1 MARRRNARR
10 SGGGRLT
17 IGAVTAVALIA
28 VGGGL
33 LALRNAETGQ
43 LGVEPTADDALG
55 GVIRILG
62 APGRGLADG
71 LDRLGQMWTA
81 TDRVK
86 QLERENAELR
96 AWRGLALAL
105 AERNER
111 YEQLL
116 KMPAASMGGALT
128 PNAGVAARLVLD
140 AGGPFRR
147 TLLAN
152 AGADLGVKR
161 GYIAVNENGLV
172 GRVVSVG
179 ASTARVLLLDD
190 YNARVPVMG
199 QTSRV
204 RAIMVGEPG
213 GSAPLEGMLHLTQPK
228 LGPIVAAGSTLRE
241 GEAVVT
247 SGDGGVFPGGLL
259 VGYARRDNASQW
271 RVDLAVA
278 KSGIDMVRII
288 PFAQPTPPE
297 AAPVNDAGPP
307 PPPPSAREIAAGSGV
322 ALAPPPPVRLLP
334 SAQVRA
340 PAARAPPPP
349 PNADDEVDG
358 APAADDTPAAPPP
371 APAPARPP
379 GAPPG

>member
-1 MARRRNARR
+1 MARRRHARR

-43 LGVEPTADDALG
+43 LGVEPAADDALS
-55 GVIRILG
+55 VAIRTLG

-71 LDRLGQMWTA
+71 FDRLGQMWAA

-116 KMPAASMGGALT
+116 KMSPDSMGGALM

-161 GYIAVNENGLV
+161 GFIAVNENGLV

-179 ASTARVLLLDD
+179 AATARVLLLDD

-241 GEAVVT
+241 GEAIVT

-259 VGYARRDNASQW
+259 VGYARRDGASQW

-288 PFAQPTPPE
+288 PFAQPAPPE
-297 AAPVNDAGPP
+297 AAPVEDAGPP
-307 PPPPSAREIAAGSGV
+307 PPPPSAREIAAGSGAV
-322 ALAPPPPVRLLP
+322 MAPPPPVRLLP
-334 SAQVRA
+334 PAQVRA
-340 PAARAPPPP
+340 PAARAPTPQPPS
-349 PNADDEVDG
+349 ADDEVDG

-371 APAPARPP
+371 APARPP

>member
-10 SGGGRLT
+10 SGGGPLT

-43 LGVEPTADDALG
+43 LGVEPAADDALG

-116 KMPAASMGGALT
+116 KMPAASLGGALT

-259 VGYARRDNASQW
+259 VGYARRDGASQW

-322 ALAPPPPVRLLP
+322 ALAPPPVRLLP
-334 SAQVRA
+334 PAQVRA

-379 GAPPG
+379 GAPSG